1 MAFYTFILKLR
12 KRGCLF
18 EQKHYCF
25 LLSRFVI
32 NYICYNHKSTA
43 SSDRDNSTILYIFR
57 FHPVFLQVRY
67 AIYERPA
74 FFQIKGNLSFF
85 VGKSGIGYYPISFCI
100 KFFPAI
106 VEFPT
111 FTDTIGFTYFFTV
124 RLHLRVVFPLFAVI
138 TVFPTFF
145 GTAYSS
151 E

>member
-1 MAFYTFILKLR
+1 MLKSVLVLFHVTFSFLHFDKVFYSLYFTTMAFYTFILKLR

-74 FFQIKGNLSFF
+74 FFRLKVILAFCWQIWNRILPDKLLYQIFF
-85 VGKSGIGYYPISFCI
+85 
-100 KFFPAI
+100 
-106 VEFPT
+106 
-111 FTDTIGFTYFFTV
+111 
-124 RLHLRVVFPLFAVI
+124 LQ
-138 TVFPTFF
+138 
-145 GTAYSS
+145 
-151 E
+151 

>member
-85 VGKSGIGYYPISFCI
+85 VGKSGIGYYPISFCV
-100 KFFPAI
+100 KFFSCNSLVSNFYGCNRI
-106 VEFPT
+106 YIFFHCKITLTCCFPT
-111 FTDTIGFTYFFTV
+111 
-124 RLHLRVVFPLFAVI
+124 LCCN
-138 TVFPTFF
+138 
-145 GTAYSS
+145 YSFS
-151 E
+151 DFLWNCI